1 MTATSSVK
9 YLVAIILGLAY
20 VSLAIAFWGWYV
32 MNHPI
37 NELLLD
43 IFARQGHML
52 LYRASIFAHDA
63 LVNLLLAAPAAVA
76 FIKINALNN
85 WKYVIVAVLSA
96 LVGSYWSV
104 DLSALPS
111 LLQNWSFWAGLCL
124 SIFSLPIAYL
134 AAKSISSKAKSR

>member
-43 IFARQGHML
+43 IFAKQGHML

-96 LVGSYWSV
+96 LVGSYW
-104 DLSALPS
+104 
-111 LLQNWSFWAGLCL
+111 
-124 SIFSLPIAYL
+124 
-134 AAKSISSKAKSR
+134 